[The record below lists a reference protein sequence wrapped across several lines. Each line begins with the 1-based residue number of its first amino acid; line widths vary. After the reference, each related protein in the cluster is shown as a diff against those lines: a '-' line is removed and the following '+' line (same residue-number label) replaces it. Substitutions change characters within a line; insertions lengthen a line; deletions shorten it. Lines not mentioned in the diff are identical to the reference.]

1 MKLKVTNKTIDELVA
16 QLDRSFSSGVGHVNV
31 SVEDNQL
38 MLERIDQGEEE
49 LIKEV
54 EVLGSLDCCGNMACK
69 TPTLM
74 EGLDNEEEEN
84 EHE

>member
-1 MKLKVTNKTIDELVA
+1 MKLKTTNKTIDDLVA
-16 QLDRSFSSGVGHVNV
+16 QLDRSFANGVGHVNV
-31 SVEDNQL
+31 SVENNQVT
-38 MLERIDQGEEE
+38 LEKIEQGDED

-74 EGLDNEEEEN
+74 EGLDIEEKGE
-84 EHE
+84 